1 VQQFFEISF
10 VSPGG
15 WQVPANFCLCEC
27 SGRVLGSCGFDIG
40 AITKERDFTDIAL
53 QKYKAW
59 LSEGVPDSMPIVVI
73 FQLKVSGSF
82 AGVDPLMFWKEIA
95 GDRTNANKFG
105 GSFLLPVAS
114 MVLALPAGESVDE
127 FTFSSTQRT
136 LTASRNS
143 LSPTHL
149 EQITVVRMFIRNF
162 GWSPQDPAVWLGER
176 ERNMTKRRVRRRRS
190 ECK

>member
-1 VQQFFEISF
+1 VQQFFESALFHPGVGKFLPTF
-10 VSPGG
+10 VS
-15 WQVPANFCLCEC
+15 ASILEEC
-27 SGRVLGSCGFDIG
+27 WEAVDLDIG
-40 AITKERDFTDIAL
+40 AITKERDFPDIAL

-59 LSEGVPDSMPIVVI
+59 LSEGVPDSMPSVVTA
-73 FQLKVSGSF
+73 QLKVSGSF

-114 MVLALPAGESVDE
+114 MVLALPAGESVEE

-136 LTASRNS
+136 LTALRNS

-162 GWSPQDPAVWLGER
+162 GWSPQDLAVWLGRAR
-176 ERNMTKRRVRRRRS
+176 E
-190 ECK
+190 EY